1 MLFLKNLKKE
11 SWIEVNYG
19 HIKGWQCNYLLKFP
33 SLKHLFTGKA
43 GDLNL
48 ANHQPTVFPE
58 KSVEKNRESL
68 CKALELNFKKLI
80 VVPISHTDNVQI
92 LEDENQKL
100 KECDAVITHL
110 SNIPILITA
119 ADCVPILLYSPE
131 KKILGVVHAGW
142 RGTVGKIAEKA
153 VISMQENYMV
163 RPSQIVAVIGPAIGR
178 KRYEVGQDVADLLV
192 QATESNEI
200 LDTSGP
206 KPKADLKLANKIQ
219 LDRAGVM
226 KIFVSEL
233 DTAIHTSMFYSHRI
247 QGKRAGRQGLIASMI
262 SN

>member
-1 MLFLKNLKKE
+1 MQFLKKLKKE
-11 SWIEVNYG
+11 VWTEANQG
-19 HIKGWQCNYLLKFP
+19 HIKGWQCSYLLQFP
-33 SLKHLFTGKA
+33 ALKHLFTGKA

-48 ANHQPTVFPE
+48 AKHQPTVFPE

-68 CKALELNFKKLI
+68 CKCLEVNYEKLI
-80 VVPISHTDNVQI
+80 VVPISHTDIVQV
-92 LEDENQKL
+92 LENENQNL

-110 SNIPILITA
+110 TDIPILITA

-131 KKILGVVHAGW
+131 KKILGLVHAGW
-142 RGTVGKIAEKA
+142 KGTAGKITEKA
-153 VISMQENYMV
+153 VIAMQENYMV

-178 KRYEVGQDVADLLV
+178 KSYEVGQDVADLLV
-192 QATESNEI
+192 HATESAEI
-200 LDTSGP
+200 LDTSGS

-219 LDRAGVM
+219 LDQAGVM

-233 DTAIHTSMFYSHRI
+233 DTGINTSLLYSHRI
-247 QGKRAGRQGLIASMI
+247 QGKRAGRQGLIASMV